1 MSAGIISSLAAIFDE
16 PTGRFDLIV
25 AAAGLNP
32 ARDFRNRD
40 LRGIDFSWSIL
51 SGFDFTNSNLRGTN
65 LRAATEIDSTVIF
78 DGCELDEVD
87 RSWLIGQHVTPVIEE
102 EKARLQAF
110 RQKADDIDKVR
121 HSIQWAEKQHALGVM
136 LRRYGQQHGDLVA
149 LREAV
154 KRLRDALTVRT
165 KGSDP
170 SNWAESQNS
179 LGVALGALADLTHDK
194 ALIEEGIE
202 AHKAALTN
210 WTQAELFFH
219 WALGQRNYATSL
231 AAHARESDDAI
242 ALQSAIDLLSDI
254 SKNDKSLLASGNLAT
269 AYDLQAGLKGD
280 AAYLYQA
287 ITLYR
292 AALAENFYRKGEFEY
307 AELSRSLGQSLASV
321 AEIENNPNMY
331 DEAVAVLSDTL
342 ESIENSSFPEL
353 SAKIKEDLDL
363 VRRARLAL
371 GVDHP
376 LEVQTLSSA

>member
-1 MSAGIISSLAAIFDE
+1 MSAGIISSLAAIFEE

-40 LRGIDFSWSIL
+40 LRGIDFSRSIL

-65 LRAATEIDSTVIF
+65 LRAANEIDSTVIF

-87 RSWLIGQHVTPVIEE
+87 RSWLTGQHSTPAIEQ
-102 EKARLQAF
+102 EKARLQAS
-110 RQKADDIDKVR
+110 RQKADAIDKVR
-121 HSIQWAEKQHALGVM
+121 HSIQWAEEQHALGVM
-136 LRRYGQQHGDLVA
+136 LRKYGEQHGDLVA

-154 KRLRDALTVRT
+154 KRLKDALTVRT
-165 KGSDP
+165 KGRDP

-179 LGVALGALADLTHDK
+179 LGVALCALADLTDDK
-194 ALIEEGIE
+194 ALIEEAIE
-202 AHKAALTN
+202 AHKAALTI
-210 WTQAELFFH
+210 WTQADLPQ
-219 WALGQRNYATSL
+219 WPLGQRNYAASL

-254 SKNDKSLLASGNLAT
+254 FKNDKSLLGSGNLAT
-269 AYDLQAGLKGD
+269 AYALLAGLKGD

-287 ITLYR
+287 IILYR

-307 AELSRSLGQSLASV
+307 AKLSHSLGQSLASV
-321 AEIENNPNMY
+321 AEIENNPSMY

-342 ESIENSSFPEL
+342 ESIENSSLPEL
-353 SAKIKEDLDL
+353 STKIKEDLDL
-363 VRRARLAL
+363 ARRARLAFR
-371 GVDHP
+371 VDHP
-376 LEVQTLSSA
+376 LTVQTLSSA